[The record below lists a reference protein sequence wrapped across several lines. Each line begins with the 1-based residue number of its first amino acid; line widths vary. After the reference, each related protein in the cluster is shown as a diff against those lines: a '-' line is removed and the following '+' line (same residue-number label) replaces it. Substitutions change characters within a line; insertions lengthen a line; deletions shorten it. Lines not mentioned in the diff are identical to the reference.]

1 MLTIKD
7 IARIL
12 ISQHKVRTDDAEAFI
27 AQMIEVINEGL
38 ISDRQVKIKGFGT
51 FKLQTVKERDSIS
64 VSTGERVTIGEHDK
78 VTFTPDSVM
87 RDLINK
93 PFAQF
98 ETIIIEDDSLLE
110 EITEPEETI
119 VDNVVTKDTEE
130 VDTPEVPSETIAP
143 SALYSSEN
151 EVPSDEKVVVDDSA
165 DNVEVVDEVAEKEEE
180 IVETLQQTVIEK
192 ETAESIEESVQE
204 NIEEVIEE
212 VEEKTIEEE
221 VPAAVPAVAAVVE
234 KEEDEVEE
242 QQIEEKEEI
251 PAAVAAVAAVVEKE
265 DDEVEEQPVE
275 EEKEEE
281 EENEEKEEKE
291 EQPVEEEDEK
301 EEDDDEDE
309 EEEIDDDYDYD
320 EGEHS
325 PMFYGLVSGI
335 TCAILFFAIGYY
347 ACMNGWL
354 DRWFPRQNVQN
365 VTQQDSVAKQP
376 VQALPADTAV
386 MTDTAKPTEEVAA
399 PKQEKEDV
407 VSMDEYSQKDTR
419 VKTGAWVITGT
430 QTEVTVKAGQTLKS
444 ISKAYLGPDMECYVE
459 VYNDKKTVKAG
470 DVIKIPQL
478 KPKKQS
484 KR

>member
-143 SALYSSEN
+143 SALYSLEN

-165 DNVEVVDEVAEKEEE
+165 ENVEVVDEVAEKEEE

-212 VEEKTIEEE
+212 VEEKTTEEE
-221 VPAAVPAVAAVVE
+221 VPAAVAAVAAVVE

-251 PAAVAAVAAVVEKE
+251 PAAVVEKE
-265 DDEVEEQPVE
+265 EDEVEEQPVE
-275 EEKEEE
+275 EEK

-301 EEDDDEDE
+301 EEDDDDEDE

-365 VTQQDSVAKQP
+365 VTRQDSVAKEP
-376 VQALPADTAV
+376 VKALPADTAV
-386 MTDTAKPTEEVAA
+386 MTDTAKPTEEAA
-399 PKQEKEDV
+399 TPKQEKEDV
-407 VSMDEYSQKDTR
+407 MSMDEYSQKDTR

>member
-7 IARIL
+7 IARVL

-143 SALYSSEN
+143 SALYSLEN

-212 VEEKTIEEE
+212 VEEKTTEEE
-221 VPAAVPAVAAVVE
+221 VPAAVAAVAAVVE

-251 PAAVAAVAAVVEKE
+251 PAAVVEKE
-265 DDEVEEQPVE
+265 EDEVEEQPVEEQPVE
-275 EEKEEE
+275 EEKEENE
-281 EENEEKEEKE
+281 EKEEKEEKE

-301 EEDDDEDE
+301 EEDDEDEDE

-354 DRWFPRQNVQN
+354 DRWFPRQNLQN
-365 VTQQDSVAKQP
+365 VTQQDSVAKEP

-386 MTDTAKPTEEVAA
+386 MTDTAKPTEEAA
-399 PKQEKEDV
+399 TPKQEKEDV
-407 VSMDEYSQKDTR
+407 MSMDEYSQKDTR